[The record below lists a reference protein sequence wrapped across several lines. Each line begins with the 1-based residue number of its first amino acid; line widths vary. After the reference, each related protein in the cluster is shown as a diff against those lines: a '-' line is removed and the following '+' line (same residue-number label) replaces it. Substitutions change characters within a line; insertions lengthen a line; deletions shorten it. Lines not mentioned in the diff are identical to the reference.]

1 MTLGKIEFGILIFP
15 SLATT
20 EATLARDISKHLT
33 NPKNRGQRQGRQGAS
48 ERGGGLGGAPPR
60 RATSA
65 DRHGAQRQLAS
76 QNQAASRER

>member
-48 ERGGGLGGAPPR
+48 ETGRRPRWCSTTLGHKR
-60 RATSA
+60 RSS
-65 DRHGAQRQLAS
+65 AQRQLAS